1 MNLALLI
8 LVILYLLGTLA
19 IGAWAGSRIKDTS
32 DFAVAG
38 HRLPLY
44 MVITTS
50 FATWFGAE
58 TVMGIPAKFVE
69 DGGLSAIVEDPFG
82 ASMCLVLVGLFFA
95 PKLYRMKLLTIGD
108 YFRNRYGVVI
118 EILCSILII
127 LSYLGWV
134 AAQITALGLVF
145 TVLSGGAISLPLGM
159 IIGTVL
165 VLIYVIMGGML
176 AVAYT
181 DFIQMIVLV
190 IGLSYIAWFSADLAG
205 GAGKVIDLARD
216 RELFTFLPKGGFAEW
231 TAFIAAAITM
241 MFGSIPQQDVFQ
253 RVMSA
258 KDAPTA
264 RSGAVIGGLCYLGFA
279 FVPMFIVVA
288 SLIIMPEKSAELLE
302 SDPQKVLPTLILER
316 MPFFAQVLFFGAL
329 VSAIKSCSSATLL
342 APSTS
347 FVENVLRHLWPTLD
361 DKHMLTAMRV
371 SIFVF
376 AASVLTYAIMMQ
388 GTSIYE
394 LVSAAYQVTLV
405 GAFVP
410 LVFGLYW
417 RRATTQG
424 ALLSIFLGFALWI
437 PLTFVESFGD
447 WVLAKGFTTDDLV
460 YVPINLFKALAEFLP
475 GPLGGVLASVLGMIV
490 GSLLPQVVMDRQTT
504 ESKMY
509 HVHPA
514 HLGEDEVATK

>member
-8 LVILYLLGTLA
+8 LVILYLVGTLL
-19 IGAWAGSRIKDTS
+19 IGAWAGSRVKNTS

-38 HRLPLY
+38 HSLPLY

-58 TVMGIPAKFVE
+58 TVMGIPAKFTE
-69 DGGLSAIVEDPFG
+69 GGLREVVEDPFG

-95 PKLYRMKLLTIGD
+95 QRLYKMNLLTIGD
-108 YFRNRYGVVI
+108 FYRNRYGVLI
-118 EILCSILII
+118 EILTSILII

-145 TVLSGGAISLPLGM
+145 TILSGGAITLPVGM
-159 IIGTVL
+159 VVGTVL
-165 VLIYVIMGGML
+165 VLVYVMMGGML

-190 IGLSYIAWFSADLAG
+190 IGLSYIAWYSAGLAG
-205 GAGKVIDLARD
+205 GADKVFALASEKEWFRILP
-216 RELFTFLPKGGFAEW
+216 ESNLHAWLFFTGS
-231 TAFIAAAITM
+231 AITM
-241 MFGSIPQQDVFQ
+241 MLGSIPQQDVFQ

-258 KDAPTA
+258 NDAKTA
-264 RSGAVIGGLCYLGFA
+264 RNGAVIGGLCYLLFA
-279 FVPMFIVVA
+279 FVPMFIVTS
-288 SLIIMPEKSAELLE
+288 SLLIMPEKASELLE
-302 SDPQKVLPTLILER
+302 SDSQKVLPTLILEK

-347 FVENVLRHLWPTLD
+347 FVENILRHIYPKLD
-361 DKHMLTAMRV
+361 DKHILLAMRI

-376 AASVLTYAIMMQ
+376 TSLVLTYAILMQ

-394 LVSAAYQVTLV
+394 HVSSAYQITLA

-410 LVFGLYW
+410 LAFGVYW

-424 ALLSIFLGFALWI
+424 ALFSILFGVSVWAI
-437 PLTFVESFGD
+437 LTFVHGLEDVFPS
-447 WVLAKGFTTDDLV
+447 
-460 YVPINLFKALAEFLP
+460 
-475 GPLGGVLASVLGMIV
+475 PLGGLLASITGMLV
-490 GSLLPQVVMDRQTT
+490 GSLMPQFMRSKHTSEK
-504 ESKMY
+504 ESY
-509 HVHPA
+509 PVHPEQI
-514 HLGEDEVATK
+514 G